1 MTAVPR
7 QAPGAIKMCDC
18 GQIALPRTAIVVYGC
33 SPLTEKRPK
42 GRNPIMLFKQADQP
56 KAPAKAVF
64 VALSLVAA
72 PLLLSAC
79 MSEKDVDLSTY
90 VDQTEPA
97 DVLYNQALANMNA
110 GRLSEAS
117 KKFAAVDRQHP
128 YSEFAR
134 KSMVMGAFANYRQ
147 GNYDDAIASAKRYLT
162 LYPSTDDAAYAEYI
176 IGLSYYRQIK
186 DVTQDQKE
194 AKLTAQTMQDLVTRW
209 PNSEYVEDAKTKIRF
224 ANDQLAGKEMQVG
237 RYYLERREYIAA
249 IKRFRTVVENYSS
262 TRHVEEA
269 LARLTEAYYAMG
281 LTDEAQTAAA
291 VLGHNYPD
299 SPWYKDSYK
308 LLQSNGL
315 QPRENAGSWI
325 SKAGK
330 FIIGA

>member
-1 MTAVPR
+1 
-7 QAPGAIKMCDC
+7 
-18 GQIALPRTAIVVYGC
+18 
-33 SPLTEKRPK
+33 
-42 GRNPIMLFKQADQP
+42 MLFRKADMTT
-56 KAPAKAVF
+56 APAKSLV
-64 VALSLVAA
+64 VALAA
-72 PLLLSAC
+72 IGPLLVSGC

-90 VDQTEPA
+90 VEQTDPA

-110 GRLSEAS
+110 GRLEEAS

-128 YSEFAR
+128 YSEYAR

-162 LYPSTDDAAYAEYI
+162 LYPSTEDAPYAEYI

-194 AKLTAQTMQDLVTRW
+194 ARQTIQAMQDLVQRW
-209 PNSEYVEDAKTKIRF
+209 PDSEYVEDAKAKIRF
-224 ANDQLAGKEMQVG
+224 ANDQLAGKEMQIG

-249 IKRFRTVVENYSS
+249 IKRFRTVVETYSN
-262 TRHVEEA
+262 TRHIEEA

-291 VLGHNYPD
+291 VLGTNYPE
-299 SPWYKDSYK
+299 SQWYKDSYK

-330 FIIGA
+330 LITGGA